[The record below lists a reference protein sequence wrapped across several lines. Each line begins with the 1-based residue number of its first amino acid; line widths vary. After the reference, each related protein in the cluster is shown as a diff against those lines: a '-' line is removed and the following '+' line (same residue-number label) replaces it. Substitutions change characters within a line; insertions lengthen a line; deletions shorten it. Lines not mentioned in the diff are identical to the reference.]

1 MPAMG
6 ASQML
11 RLLVRQPALA
21 VWALYIAAAPFYLV
35 HNGLPQPGDLLII
48 VLVPVALSG
57 WNGQL
62 RRSSVRV
69 LRPLVFFTAW
79 VCVVDLAWC
88 LIIGNFTLDLLF
100 PLYYTYNALIVLSAV
115 VLHQRYGD
123 DFVRATL
130 YSVYAAV
137 MFQVVA
143 SFVMRSGTGRNTLF
157 FYNPNQLGYYAL
169 LAACTIALTYRRVGF
184 GAVRAS
190 IGITGCAY
198 LAVISASRSA
208 VAGIGLLAVLLVFS
222 NVRVLIGATIIA
234 AALAMAG
241 GPVER
246 ATDSFQERIAE
257 KSNTKLDFWEQ
268 RGYDRIWNNKEY
280 ALLGAGEGANWRFK
294 ESTKI
299 GIAEIHSS
307 AGTLLFCYGIVGLIL
322 FGVFAWRLVQG
333 APLRSTLM
341 FVPPGLY
348 ALAHQG
354 LRFTSLWILIA
365 AFIALKSSS
374 IQRHA

>member
-1 MPAMG
+1 MPGMG
-6 ASQML
+6 ASEML
-11 RLLVRQPALA
+11 RLLVRRPALA
-21 VWALYIAAAPFYLV
+21 VWAAYIAAAPFYLV
-35 HNGLPQPGDLLII
+35 HNGLPQPGDLLIV
-48 VLVPVALSG
+48 VLVPVALGG
-57 WNGQL
+57 WNGKL
-62 RRSSVRV
+62 IRSSARV
-69 LRPLVFFTAW
+69 LRPLIWFTAW
-79 VCVVDLAWC
+79 VCLVDATWC
-88 LIIGNFTLDLLF
+88 LAIGNFTLDLLF
-100 PLYYTYNALIVLSAV
+100 PLYYTYNALIVLSAL

-123 DFVRATL
+123 DFLRVTL

-137 MFQVVA
+137 LFQVAA
-143 SFVMRSGTGRNTLF
+143 SFVMRGGNGRNTLF

-184 GAVRAS
+184 GAMRAS

-208 VAGIGLLAVLLVFS
+208 VSGIALLAVLLVFS
-222 NVRVLIGATIIA
+222 NVRVLIGATVIA

-241 GPVER
+241 GPLER
-246 ATDSFQERIAE
+246 ATDSLQARIAE

-268 RGYDRIWNNKEY
+268 RGYDRIWHNKEY
-280 ALLGAGEGANWRFK
+280 VLLGAGEGANWRFR
-294 ESTKI
+294 ESTAI

-307 AGTLLFCYGIVGLIL
+307 AGTLLFCYGIVGVVL
-322 FGVFAWRLVQG
+322 FGMFMWRLVEG
-333 APLRSTLM
+333 AAFRSTLM

-354 LRFTSLWILIA
+354 LRFTSLWILVA

-374 IQRHA
+374 GPRHA